1 MGYGTAGK
9 QYTVCVP
16 TRTKGK
22 CRPQFNYVSEAEKK
36 HDASAIG
43 EGMSAGKTTGCM
55 YSRKYTTSRPTCS
68 ATVYDYVN
76 SEDRAITTAS
86 SSSYARK
93 TSGYPEQPPRG
104 EHYLEGRYCTDTSKH
119 NAN

>member
-68 ATVYDYVN
+68 ATVCAYVN
-76 SEDRAITTAS
+76 SEDRSTTTAS
-86 SSSYARK
+86 R
-93 TSGYPEQPPRG
+93 TP
-104 EHYLEGRYCTDTSKH
+104 
-119 NAN
+119 